1 MLLEKMAFEN
11 GIKGQ
16 IHEDDWS
23 EHARRGPSGSKR
35 REAGR
40 PRAHRIGWS
49 EGFYTAEFLG
59 LGTADT
65 LGWIRFCSGWS
76 ICPMHCKVFNNIS
89 SFYPLEASS
98 APSHL

>member
-40 PRAHRIGWS
+40 PRAHRIG
-49 EGFYTAEFLG
+49 
-59 LGTADT
+59 
-65 LGWIRFCSGWS
+65 
-76 ICPMHCKVFNNIS
+76 
-89 SFYPLEASS
+89 
-98 APSHL
+98 